1 MAIKSAD
8 QITIVDVTDAYSV
21 MLTSEAYTFVGGPGG
36 VAAGASCSTEA
47 VAFCGTNQ
55 CPVVNVTAMPIDNIT
70 KFAWN
75 DDDYETV
82 EVFVEYTEEEM
93 AEIARREA
101 ASTDTIIADLD
112 DAICALYEEN
122 LALKNTSADL
132 DDAVC
137 YLYEQILE
145 VNNDKQSNT

>member
-1 MAIKSAD
+1 M
-8 QITIVDVTDAYSV
+8 TNGYY
-21 MLTSEAYTFVGGPGG
+21 TSEVRIKNDAI
-36 VAAGASCSTEA
+36 
-47 VAFCGTNQ
+47 
-55 CPVVNVTAMPIDNIT
+55 PIDNIT

-93 AEIARREA
+93 AEMARHEA
-101 ASTDTIIADLD
+101 TSTDTIIADLD
-112 DAICALYEEN
+112 DAVCALYEEN

-137 YLYEQILE
+137 YLYEQMLE

>member
-1 MAIKSAD
+1 MTNGYYTTKIRIKE
-8 QITIVDVTDAYSV
+8 DAK
-21 MLTSEAYTFVGGPGG
+21 
-36 VAAGASCSTEA
+36 
-47 VAFCGTNQ
+47 
-55 CPVVNVTAMPIDNIT
+55 PIDNVT

-82 EVFVEYTEEEM
+82 EVFVEYTDEEM
-93 AEIARREA
+93 TEIARREE

-112 DAICALYEEN
+112 DAVCALYEEN

-145 VNNDKQSNT
+145 VNNDK

>member
-1 MAIKSAD
+1 M
-8 QITIVDVTDAYSV
+8 TNGYY
-21 MLTSEAYTFVGGPGG
+21 TSEVRIKKDAI
-36 VAAGASCSTEA
+36 
-47 VAFCGTNQ
+47 
-55 CPVVNVTAMPIDNIT
+55 PIDNIT

-112 DAICALYEEN
+112 DAVC
-122 LALKNTSADL
+122 ALKNTSADL

>member
-1 MAIKSAD
+1 M
-8 QITIVDVTDAYSV
+8 TNGYY
-21 MLTSEAYTFVGGPGG
+21 TSEVRIKKD
-36 VAAGASCSTEA
+36 
-47 VAFCGTNQ
+47 
-55 CPVVNVTAMPIDNIT
+55 AMPIDNIT

-93 AEIARREA
+93 AEMARREA

-112 DAICALYEEN
+112 DA
-122 LALKNTSADL
+122 
-132 DDAVC
+132 VC
-137 YLYEQILE
+137 YLYEQMLE

>member
-1 MAIKSAD
+1 
-8 QITIVDVTDAYSV
+8 
-21 MLTSEAYTFVGGPGG
+21 
-36 VAAGASCSTEA
+36 
-47 VAFCGTNQ
+47 
-55 CPVVNVTAMPIDNIT
+55 
-70 KFAWN
+70 
-75 DDDYETV
+75 
-82 EVFVEYTEEEM
+82 M
-93 AEIARREA
+93 AEMARREA

-112 DAICALYEEN
+112 DAVCALYEEN

>member
-1 MAIKSAD
+1 M
-8 QITIVDVTDAYSV
+8 TNGYY
-21 MLTSEAYTFVGGPGG
+21 TSEVRIKKDAI
-36 VAAGASCSTEA
+36 
-47 VAFCGTNQ
+47 
-55 CPVVNVTAMPIDNIT
+55 PIDNVT
-70 KFAWN
+70 KFAWD

-93 AEIARREA
+93 AEISRREA
-101 ASTDTIIADLD
+101 ASSDTIIADLD
-112 DAICALYEEN
+112 DAVCALYEEN